1 MVGPEFKKLR
11 KNQGLSLQ
19 QVADGILDTSTLSRW
34 ENGKTDIQFERVI
47 KLLRK
52 LHVTPEEFMFLAK
65 VQRPH
70 PRGLDIINL
79 YNQGKIPQ
87 LRSVCLKELYRYHN
101 SKSENDLFFVT
112 LACNSYL
119 DLTDI
124 NLFSN
129 QDKQD
134 LHAILSEIKQWNQ
147 YYLMFFGNAVPLL
160 EPRML
165 YGLAVYLAK
174 ELNKG
179 NFISPYTLKIA
190 ANVLLDSVVYLV
202 RQDVEKAQ
210 ALLSKLD
217 KINDLDNNLYFKI
230 KKSFLENWFDGKDT
244 SNVIDFCRQ
253 IGLQNLADELIE
265 DISK

>member
-1 MVGPEFKKLR
+1 MAGPEFKKIR

-19 QVADGILDTSTLSRW
+19 QVADGILDVSTLSRW

-70 PRGLDIINL
+70 PRGLDIISL
-79 YNQGKIPQ
+79 FNQGKIPQ
-87 LRSVCLKELYRYHN
+87 LRSVCLKELNRYHN

-119 DLTDI
+119 DLTGI
-124 NLFSN
+124 NLFSK

-134 LHAILSEIKQWNQ
+134 LHTTLSEIKQWNQ

-160 EPRML
+160 DTRMI
-165 YGLAVYLAK
+165 YGLSVYLIN
-174 ELNKG
+174 ELGKD
-179 NFISPYTLKIA
+179 NFVSPNTLKIA
-190 ANVLLDSVVYLV
+190 ADVLLDAMIILV
-202 RQDVEKAQ
+202 KQDVERTQ
-210 ALLSKLD
+210 ELLLKLD
-217 KINDLDNNLYFKI
+217 RATYLENNLYFKI
-230 KKSFLENWFDGKDT
+230 KKQFLEKYLKNEDT
-244 SNVIDFCRQ
+244 TNIIVFCQ
-253 IGLQNLADELIE
+253 QMGMGNLVKELKEI
-265 DISK
+265 IS

>member
-11 KNQGLSLQ
+11 NIQGLSLK
-19 QVADGILDTSTLSRW
+19 QVSEGILDVSTLSRW

-47 KLLRK
+47 QLLRK

-79 YNQGKIPQ
+79 YKCKNISK
-87 LRSVCLKELYRYHN
+87 LKEVCLQELDRYH
-101 SKSENDLFFVT
+101 KSQNKNDLFFAT
-112 LACNSYL
+112 LACDSYL
-119 DLTDI
+119 DLTGK
-124 NLFSN
+124 NLFSME
-129 QDKQD
+129 DKQR
-134 LHAILSEIKQWNQ
+134 LQVVLSGINQWSQ

-190 ANVLLDSVVYLV
+190 ANVLLDASVVLAK
-202 RQDVEKAQ
+202 QDIEKAQ

-217 KINDLDNNLYFKI
+217 EINDLDNNLYFKI
-230 KKSFLENWFDGKDT
+230 KKSFLENWLDGKDT

-253 IGLQNLADELIE
+253 MGLQNLADELIE